1 MEYVMLEWD
10 MVEIKPA
17 LSKFLIEGDFTDV
30 KWGICEEEID
40 TEYAIELPCL
50 HKFHV
55 TCANKKFKGRCPSCG
70 KRLIKLC

>member
-1 MEYVMLEWD
+1 MEYVMLESD

-30 KWGICEEEID
+30 FWGIWQIEID
-40 TEYAIELPCL
+40 TEYAIELKCL

-55 TCANKKFKGRCPSCG
+55 EWANKKYKGRCPSCE
-70 KRLIKLC
+70 IV